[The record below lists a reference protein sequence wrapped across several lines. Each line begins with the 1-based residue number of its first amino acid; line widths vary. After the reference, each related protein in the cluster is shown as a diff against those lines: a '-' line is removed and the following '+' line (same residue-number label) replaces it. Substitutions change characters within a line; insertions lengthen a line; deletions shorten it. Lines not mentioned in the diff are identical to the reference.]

1 MEHFNLSR
9 VAQARL
15 GRERPLR
22 VGGTHSFRGTE
33 VEKAPGTGND
43 LV

>member
-1 MEHFNLSR
+1 MGFRGLGGGTLSR

-22 VGGTHSFRGTE
+22 GTE
-33 VEKAPGTGND
+33 MEKAPGTGND